1 MLGLRWA
8 QSSPNVI
15 TALSEASSHY
25 RRYRMKKLL
34 ALMLA
39 ACTVPAAFADPAVS
53 VSIGIQQP
61 GVYGRIDIGRYP
73 QPEVVHARPV
83 VIVPSRVAVVRQ
95 PIYLYVPEGHQRN
108 WSRYCN
114 RYNACGQPVYFVKEQ
129 WVRDRY
135 RHEHPD
141 HRDRDHRHDHHH
153 DRDRHDD
160 RRDHDRRSD
169 DRGGRRG

>member
-1 MLGLRWA
+1 
-8 QSSPNVI
+8 
-15 TALSEASSHY
+15 
-25 RRYRMKKLL
+25 MKKLL
-34 ALMLA
+34 ALALA
-39 ACTVPAAFADPAVS
+39 ACTVPAAFADPSVS

-83 VIVPSRVAVVRQ
+83 VVVPSRVAVVRQ
-95 PIYLYVPEGHQRN
+95 PIYLYVPAGHQSH

-141 HRDRDHRHDHHH
+141 HRDRGHRHDQH
-153 DRDRHDD
+153 RDRHDD
-160 RRDHDRRSD
+160 RHDHDRRGHDHHDNGRHDGDRRDGDRRDGDRRND